1 MPSIAALMPKRDW
14 RFKAASAIRR
24 YQSKETRVGSTIY
37 HSGGHTF
44 SSIGMW
50 SGPTNRQ
57 CCCQT
62 RSIDAEEA
70 LEAQSF
76 HPSREYQRK
85 EKRDC
90 NTTQHSRMCF
100 CCQTRCI
107 DAGEGGRRHEDF
119 HPSLEYQSKERHERL
134 KRDTPS
140 LEKVNSEQSKMASR
154 QTGTIAIIIRL
165 IDAREGKDA
174 QCSHP

>member
-1 MPSIAALMPKRDW
+1 MGDTHFPVLECGPVPQIDSAVARLAALMPKRRW
-14 RFKAASAIRR
+14 KHKASIPHANINAKRSEIAT
-24 YQSKETRVGSTIY
+24 QPNTVGCA
-37 HSGGHTF
+37 F
-44 SSIGMW
+44 VV
-50 SGPTNRQ
+50 RL
-57 CCCQT
+57 
-62 RSIDAEEA
+62 AA
-70 LEAQSF
+70 LMPE
-76 HPSREYQRK
+76 R
-85 EKRDC
+85 
-90 NTTQHSRMCF
+90 
-100 CCQTRCI
+100 
-107 DAGEGGRRHEDF
+107 GRRHEDF